1 MLHKNK
7 ICTFVIYNLLFKMFF
22 KTDSSNSRYIGKYI
36 ILVILCSKV
45 NKLPKYICICTYV
58 QEQQCL
64 YFAHKNG
71 IVSRQQKFAHANSH
85 NLTYKVVMH
94 MSFGG

>member
-1 MLHKNK
+1 MH
-7 ICTFVIYNLLFKMFF
+7 M
-22 KTDSSNSRYIGKYI
+22 
-36 ILVILCSKV
+36 
-45 NKLPKYICICTYV
+45 YV